1 MSKIILNESFFE
13 ALGRRWNALWG
24 SIKGQF
30 WQSVRLWIN
39 IYEIW
44 KAESQEELDKV
55 ITKGR
60 EDIDKIKTRYRA
72 FEEQYAKDNGLFNS
86 KFGST
91 ILFVNPAA
99 ALGYLIYN
107 KFIQDESYRSDVQR
121 LMHDAGFG
129 NVKLFPNLSK
139 YLKDYRV
146 EDPSARIETTDPT
159 TGERT
164 ESIVYNYR
172 NSTEDSATKKAAES
186 IGIISKIFG
195 GGGEQVSE
203 SKIFENKEIPK
214 ESNKEIAKRMT
225 KDMIEILEDSGIIDD
240 FQDIG
245 TEMLKVKQSQ
255 YQEMVVPAAETINL
269 MTDLSTSESASKFK
283 KIMVDLST
291 TNQQLKN
298 LSASEFDNQINNALK
313 QIKNSPETM
322 ESIKEQFKGKDFS
335 DSELKSIIFIQVR
348 DEFTKNIIGF
358 LESFYENLRDLIM
371 EGVTTKGLEKMK
383 KSKVGK
389 EYAKSVEENIQ
400 LLDNAI
406 ISLKRLAESQGEN
419 K

>member
-55 ITKGR
+55 VTKGR
-60 EDIDKIKTRYRA
+60 EDIDKIKTRYRS
-72 FEEQYAKDNGLFNS
+72 FEEQYAKDNGVFNS
-86 KFGST
+86 KFGNT
-91 ILFVNPAA
+91 LLFVSPPA
-99 ALGYLIYN
+99 ALGYAIYN
-107 KFIQDESYRSDVQR
+107 KLIRDESYRSDIQR
-121 LMHDAGFG
+121 LMIDSGFG
-129 NVKLFPNLSK
+129 NEKLFPNLSK
-139 YLKDYRV
+139 YLKDYRA

-164 ESIVYNYR
+164 ESIVYNLR
-172 NSTEDSATKKAAES
+172 NSTESAETKKAAES
-186 IGIISKIFG
+186 IGVISKIFA

-203 SKIFENKEIPK
+203 SRIFENKENF
-214 ESNKEIAKRMT
+214 ESNKEVAKRIT
-225 KDMIEILEDSGIIDD
+225 KDMIMILKDSGVIEE
-240 FQDIG
+240 FQNVG
-245 TEMLKVKQSQ
+245 EEMLKVKQSQ
-255 YQEMVVPAAETINL
+255 YQEMVVPAAQTISL
-269 MTDLSTSESASKFK
+269 MTALSTSESASKFK
-283 KIMVDLST
+283 KIMVDLSR
-291 TNQQLKN
+291 TNKQLKN

-313 QIKNSPETM
+313 QIKNSPEII
-322 ESIKEQFKGKDFS
+322 EDLKEQFKGKDFS
-335 DSELKSIIFIQVR
+335 DSELRSIIFLQVR

-358 LESFYENLRDLIM
+358 LESFYESLRDLIM
-371 EGVTTKGLEKMK
+371 EGATTEGLEKMK

-389 EYAKSVEENIQ
+389 EYAKSAEENIQ